1 MNALAK
7 ITNLAK
13 GLQQRDPRLTW
24 KAAIKQASQMYRSNQ
39 DAGVKLASRKLGAT
53 GGKQLTIR
61 RMLKNVYTAAQCTDV
76 SDCDIAL
83 TEVQRIAKEYGANA
97 DTRNRIRSILDKR
110 AKLAKK
116 GIGSKGYTF
125 ADYERDYDRLP
136 KWAQS
141 EIDRI
146 ALGTGDRYKKLLAL
160 NKKLAPLGITLK
172 YGLDAEPY
180 EIRFKS
186 TRAKTGAVSK
196 KSMTLTG
203 PQLITFVNTLLAY
216 EIADNDHA
224 EFMTVPQAIKAVKPY
239 GIKVVKRGTKY
250 VLSE

>member
-24 KAAIKQASQMYRSNQ
+24 KAAIKKASQMYRSNQ
-39 DAGVKLASRKLGAT
+39 DAGVELASRKLGA
-53 GGKQLTIR
+53 
-61 RMLKNVYTAAQCTDV
+61 
-76 SDCDIAL
+76 
-83 TEVQRIAKEYGANA
+83 
-97 DTRNRIRSILDKR
+97 
-110 AKLAKK
+110 K
-116 GIGSKGYTF
+116 GIGSGRKW
-125 ADYERDYDRLP
+125 P
-136 KWAQS
+136 KVKPPPPVNAAYVLAFVNIQMS
-141 EIDRI
+141 HELKDKHKQITNINEALRI
-146 ALGTGDRYKKLLAL
+146 AKKYADKWKYDVYADGSGYRVTPRRPDYLKGTTPG
-160 NKKLAPLGITLK
+160 
-172 YGLDAEPY
+172 
-180 EIRFKS
+180 
-186 TRAKTGAVSK
+186 K

-216 EIADNDHA
+216 EIADNDFA